1 MITVQ
6 ETTVWDIPTPNH
18 KYIMSNNMLMAYGYI
33 KEGDTYPHIFDT
45 PMMLDRSR
53 RKFKVLVRTEDIDL
67 TVREWKVQGSKGDIY
82 TVTLDEDTFRCTC
95 PAATYHNKEC
105 KHIQSIKES
114 L

>member
-18 KYIMSNNMLMAYGYI
+18 KYIMSNDMRMAYAYI
-33 KEGDTYPHIFDT
+33 KQGETFPHIFNT

-53 RKFKVLVRTEDIDL
+53 RKFKVLIRTEDVDL
-67 TVREWKVQGSKGDIY
+67 VIREWKVKGSRGDTY
-82 TVTLDEDTFRCTC
+82 TITLDDDVFSCTC
-95 PAATYHNKEC
+95 PAATYRNKEC
-105 KHIQSIKES
+105 KHIQSIKEP